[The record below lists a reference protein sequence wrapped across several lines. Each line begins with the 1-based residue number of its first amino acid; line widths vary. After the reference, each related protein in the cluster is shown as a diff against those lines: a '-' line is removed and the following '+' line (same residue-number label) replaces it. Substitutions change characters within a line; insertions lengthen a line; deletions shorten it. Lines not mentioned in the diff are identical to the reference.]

1 MISKYQQERRSK
13 RKRIQTKVFD
23 PNEYNGYDKYGNK
36 NKYHYHN
43 NPYDR
48 GFDYTAVGKGLE
60 EEEEEDRIIEC
71 EMKNKKTTKQ
81 GYVKHDFTEFEEE
94 CSDEESEEEYSDE
107 ESEEEYSDEESEEEC
122 SDEESEEECSDEE
135 SDDECNYE
143 ELTNKLIRLKNKMN
157 EWRRMLDEESDDE

>member
-1 MISKYQQERRSK
+1 MISKYQQVRRSK
-13 RKRIQTKVFD
+13 RKRNQTKVFD

-48 GFDYTAVGKGLE
+48 GFDYTPVGKGLE

-107 ESEEEYSDEESEEEC
+107 ESEEEYSDEESEEEW
-122 SDEESEEECSDEE
+122 

-143 ELTNKLIRLKNKMN
+143 EVTNKLITIKNKIK
-157 EWRRMLDEESDDE
+157 EWQRILDEESDNE

>member
-13 RKRIQTKVFD
+13 RKRIQTKVSD
-23 PNEYNGYDKYGNK
+23 LSEYYGYDKYGNQ

-48 GFDYTAVGKGLE
+48 GFDGSALGKGLE

-94 CSDEESEEEYSDE
+94 CSDEESEEE
-107 ESEEEYSDEESEEEC
+107 C
-122 SDEESEEECSDEE
+122 SDEESEEEC

-143 ELTNKLIRLKNKMN
+143 ELTNKLITLKNKMK
-157 EWRRMLDEESDDE
+157 EWRRILDEESDDE